1 MISLYKWAA
10 IGFLLLV
17 IGGSA
22 FYYYKSTQ
30 NTIATLLTEKATLQE
45 NFYTLE
51 RANKQ
56 NIETIDQMDRLYAEN
71 LNNFNRLQQDFQT
84 MRSRNNQL
92 RERLNSA
99 ELNSRSLSSPQEMER
114 NLNASTRNSFRCMEI
129 LSGSPL
135 TQREN
140 ASVNANDFNPECPW
154 IFEQRVLT
162 QRESSRR

>member
-1 MISLYKWAA
+1 ME
-10 IGFLLLV
+10 
-17 IGGSA
+17 
-22 FYYYKSTQ
+22 
-30 NTIATLLTEKATLQE
+30 IATLLTENATLQE
-45 NFYTLE
+45 NFKTLE

-56 NIETIDQMDRLYAEN
+56 NVETIDQMDSLYSEN

-114 NLNASTRNSFRCMEI
+114 SLNTSTRNSFRCMEI

-154 IFEQRVLT
+154 IFEQRVLI
-162 QRESSRR
+162 QREISRR

>member
-1 MISLYKWAA
+1 MLSLYKWAA

-56 NIETIDQMDRLYAEN
+56 NLETIDQMDRLYAEN
-71 LNNFNRLQQDFQT
+71 LSNFNRLQQDFQN

-114 NLNASTRNSFRCMEI
+114 SLNVSTRNSFRCMEI

-135 TQREN
+135 TQRES